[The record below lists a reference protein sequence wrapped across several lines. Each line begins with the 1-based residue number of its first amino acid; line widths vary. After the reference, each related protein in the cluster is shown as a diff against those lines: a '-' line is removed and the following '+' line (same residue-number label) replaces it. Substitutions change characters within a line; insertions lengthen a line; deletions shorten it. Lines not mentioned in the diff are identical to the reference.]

1 MAALHFT
8 QNLRRHTPCP
18 SYCAD
23 AATVAALLS
32 EYFARYP
39 GVRTYILDDQ
49 GHVRHHVKVLVDGI
63 NLADRATL
71 SDALTPD
78 SAVHVFQALSGG

>member
-1 MAALHFT
+1 MPELHFT

-18 SYCAD
+18 SYSVEAD
-23 AATVAALLS
+23 TVAHLLAR
-32 EYFARYP
+32 YFEDYP

-63 NLADRATL
+63 NLNDRADL
-71 SDALTPD
+71 SDSLTPE
-78 SAVHVFQALSGG
+78 SKVHVFQALSGG

>member
-1 MAALHFT
+1 MPELHFT

-18 SYCAD
+18 SFSVQAD
-23 AATVAALLS
+23 SVAGLLNQ
-32 EYFARYP
+32 YFEQYP

-63 NLADRATL
+63 NLNDRATL
-71 SDALTPD
+71 RDTLSPE
-78 SAVHVFQALSGG
+78 SQVHVFQALSGG